1 MVSSP
6 ATSRVRK
13 QPEERRAEIVGEAA
27 RIALADGLEGITVRA
42 VAEGL
47 GVRPGL
53 ISHYFPIT
61 EGLVIEAFVR
71 AVTDER
77 ELLVPHDGDPMTRMA
92 HLVAYAEGDQGR
104 DAARLWL
111 NARHLCRFTPA
122 LGDALLEQEELDRNR
137 LTALIE
143 EGVAAGEFR
152 TDDPFGACVRIL
164 VAVDGVGAY
173 ANNVGAFTDE
183 SFTRFVTDVAE
194 QSLGLHARELHAA
207 AAPLRGGASTE
218 G

>member
-13 QPEERRAEIVGEAA
+13 PPEERRAEIVGEAA

-53 ISHYFPIT
+53 ISHYFPVT

-77 ELLVPHDGDPMTRMA
+77 ELLVPRDGDPMGRMA
-92 HLVAYAEGDQGR
+92 QLVAYAEGEAGPG
-104 DAARLWL
+104 
-111 NARHLCRFTPA
+111 CR
-122 LGDALLEQEELDRNR
+122 
-137 LTALIE
+137 
-143 EGVAAGEFR
+143 
-152 TDDPFGACVRIL
+152 
-164 VAVDGVGAY
+164 
-173 ANNVGAFTDE
+173 
-183 SFTRFVTDVAE
+183 
-194 QSLGLHARELHAA
+194 
-207 AAPLRGGASTE
+207 APLAQRPPPLPVHPGARRRAPRAGGARPEPPHGAHRGGRRDR
-218 G
+218 